1 MARITIFN
9 QKGGVGKTT
18 TALNLVAALARA
30 GKMPL
35 AIDLDPQAHL
45 SFLSGVTVKDASQS
59 LYAHYRDNKTLT
71 SITCDTARGW
81 LLLPAHLELAKV
93 DTQFGKGPNILNKL
107 KLSLIREQLNGTRPV
122 VIDCCPLL
130 GVLSLSAIF
139 AADKVLIPVSADYL
153 AVKGAMQVEKT
164 LNALTP
170 VLKKRI
176 TRRYVITRFD
186 KRRKMSWE
194 IDRTFREKFGKDV
207 CETRIA
213 ESVALAESPF
223 AEKDVF
229 MHAPNSRGAAD
240 YQALYDELTSSA
252 FMDQEEDRDYPKS
265 LLGGHF
271 PSFAGSP
278 SQMPA
283 GMPVNITT
291 LSPAAFNL

>member
-1 MARITIFN
+1 MARITVFN

-18 TALNLVAALARA
+18 TALNLAAALARA
-30 GKMPL
+30 GKQPL

-45 SFLSGVTVKDASQS
+45 THLSGVTIADGSQS

-71 SITCDTARGW
+71 AIACDTGRGW

-139 AADKVLIPVSADYL
+139 AADKVLVPVSADYL
-153 AVKGAMQVEKT
+153 AVKGAIQVEKT
-164 LNALTP
+164 LNALGP
-170 VLKKRI
+170 VMKKRI
-176 TRRYVITRFD
+176 QRRYVITRFD
-186 KRRKMSWE
+186 ARRKMSWE
-194 IDRTFREKFGKDV
+194 IDRTFREKFGADV

-213 ESVALAESPF
+213 ESVSLAESPF

-229 MHAPNSRGAAD
+229 DHAPGSRGARD
-240 YQALYDELTSSA
+240 YQALYDELSSSA
-252 FMDQEEDRDYPKS
+252 FMQQDDEMPKPNISGQFKAFMAEEAR
-265 LLGGHF
+265 
-271 PSFAGSP
+271 
-278 SQMPA
+278 PA
-283 GMPVNITT
+283 SVFG
-291 LSPAAFNL
+291 